1 MQAAASLT
9 AVTAVLSLLL
19 VAAIFG
25 RLHKQGGATVEP
37 LGDRLISG
45 LLAIPLISCWV
56 KLVFPEAYI
65 LWVLAA
71 PLPLAVYLIFLAS
84 TDNSNDIFSWTSKFN
99 GRMFVIIG
107 IIYVIFAVFAL
118 VSSLLSDGQF

>member
-1 MQAAASLT
+1 LNQAVTASLA

-25 RLHKQGGATVEP
+25 RLHQQADTSVEP

-56 KLVFPEAYI
+56 KLVFPDADI

-71 PLPLAVYLIFLAS
+71 PLPLAVYLVLLAG
-84 TDNSNDIFSWTSKFN
+84 TDKEKEFFNWTSKFS
-99 GRMFVIIG
+99 GRMFIIIG
-107 IIYVIFAVFAL
+107 TIYLIFAVFAF
-118 VSSLLSDGQF
+118 VRFA